1 MKAPSLEQILILI
14 LFILL
19 PLLNLLFQRAKRRS
33 EAKHPEDESRPE
45 IAQRAHAISPHP
57 PEPRIFR
64 DRLHR
69 LQAPTVSTPLPR
81 RRSVK
86 RLTLGKRREIRR
98 GIILMAVLGPCR
110 ASDPPGEPAR
120 TRLIQSS
127 LRHLTLKRTLGNR
140 QG

>member
-1 MKAPSLEQILILI
+1 MKTPSLELIFILI

-33 EAKHPEDESRPE
+33 EGKHPEDVSGPKV
-45 IAQRAHAISPHP
+45 AQRAQAIPPQP
-57 PEPRIFR
+57 PEPRISPR
-64 DRLHR
+64 DRLHG

-86 RLTLGKRREIRR
+86 RLTLGNRREIRR

-110 ASDPPGEPAR
+110 TFDPPD
-120 TRLIQSS
+120 
-127 LRHLTLKRTLGNR
+127 
-140 QG
+140 